1 MHYAHKND
9 ILEHIG
15 SALLVALCPGRLTYR
30 GDCLPEP
37 TLVPNGLS
45 SWQLYRVPG
54 LADDVNDQLPG
65 PGCRYRAAFQ
75 PIDRHNLK
83 AQ

>member
-54 LADDVNDQLPG
+54 LADDVNDQLTG
-65 PGCRYRAAFQ
+65 AGR
-75 PIDRHNLK
+75 PISSSVRILS
-83 AQ
+83 

>member
-30 GDCLPEP
+30 GDCLPGP

-45 SWQLYRVPG
+45 SWQLYRVPVS
-54 LADDVNDQLPG
+54 L
-65 PGCRYRAAFQ
+65 
-75 PIDRHNLK
+75 
-83 AQ
+83 